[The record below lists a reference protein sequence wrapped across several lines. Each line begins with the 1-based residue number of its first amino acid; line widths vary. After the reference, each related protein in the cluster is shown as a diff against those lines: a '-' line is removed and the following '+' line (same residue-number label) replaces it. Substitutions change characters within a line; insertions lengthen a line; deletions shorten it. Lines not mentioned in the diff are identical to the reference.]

1 MMWMKLLVLSALALS
16 AHAVPIFTADNGED
30 NMDFAK
36 KYLKHF
42 YNLTSTQGPTA
53 RRRNVELM
61 DKVKEMQ
68 KFFGLHMSGVMD
80 SDTLKVMKKPR
91 CGVPDVEQYAT
102 YPGGQKWT
110 TNSLTY
116 RIENYTPDMSI
127 SDVNKAIEKA
137 FQVWSKVTPLK
148 FTRLTSGTADIM
160 ISFAVR
166 DHHDSYPFDGPEG
179 TLAHAFA
186 PAPDIGG
193 DTHFDDDE
201 TFSVGSAGYNLFL
214 VAAHEFGHALGL
226 SHSQNPGALMYPIY
240 SYTDT
245 SNYALPLDDVQGIQS
260 LYGPNPVPNPDPN
273 THPATPNACD
283 PNLVLDAITSLRGE
297 TMYFKDRFF
306 WRQIPQNRQVEQ
318 YTITS
323 FWPELP
329 SKIDAAYESQHID
342 RVFLFKGA
350 EYWALFGY
358 NIDQGFPQSIHN
370 LGFPKNVNK
379 IDAALHN
386 ENTGKTF
393 FFVGNQY
400 YSYDD
405 STKKMDRGFPRL
417 IEEDFTGIRGKVDAA
432 IQIRGF
438 MYLYNGPR
446 VFEYSCNS
454 KRLFRVMNSNYNLC

>member
-1 MMWMKLLVLSALALS
+1 
-16 AHAVPIFTADNGED
+16 
-30 NMDFAK
+30 MDSQFSQ

-260 LYGPNPVPNPDPN
+260 LYGKPTQTNVQEFIFTYYMLTLSLGPNPVPNPDPN

-342 RVFLFKGA
+342 RVFLFKGNVTMRA
-350 EYWALFGY
+350 NTETGSFCLKVPGTPLLSLIMLF
-358 NIDQGFPQSIHN
+358 S
-370 LGFPKNVNK
+370 
-379 IDAALHN
+379 
-386 ENTGKTF
+386 F
-393 FFVGNQY
+393 F
-400 YSYDD
+400 SYDD

-432 IQIRGF
+432 IQIRGII
-438 MYLYNGPR
+438 N
-446 VFEYSCNS
+446 CNT
-454 KRLFRVMNSNYNLC
+454 